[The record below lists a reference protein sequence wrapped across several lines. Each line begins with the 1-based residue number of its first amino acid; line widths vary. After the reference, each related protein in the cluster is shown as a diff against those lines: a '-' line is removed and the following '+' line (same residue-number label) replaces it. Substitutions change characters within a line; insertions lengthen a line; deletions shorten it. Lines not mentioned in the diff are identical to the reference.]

1 MPYPLF
7 DRSRLHLKPLAER
20 IHDMKLAEVLP
31 LDTPVQPFDD
41 PSLQQIAE
49 RIVRARAAGAPVIL
63 LMGAHVIKVG
73 LSRFVIDLMGR
84 STTTSWR

>member
-31 LDTPVQPFDD
+31 LDAPAP
-41 PSLQQIAE
+41 A
-49 RIVRARAAGAPVIL
+49 VR
-63 LMGAHVIKVG
+63 
-73 LSRFVIDLMGR
+73 
-84 STTTSWR
+84 

>member
-31 LDTPVQPFDD
+31 LDAPAPAFDD
-41 PSLQQIAE
+41 PALPQIAE
-49 RIVRARAAGAPVIL
+49 RIVRARRIGAPVIL

-73 LSRFVIDLMGR
+73 L
-84 STTTSWR
+84 